1 MYITPFTNLF
11 STSIVNCLQSP
22 KEVFVR
28 GLVNLVHAVDYLF
41 CLNLPSA
48 SSQLR
53 TKTLCWLCMFMKTKY
68 AMISRFQSDLSFVT
82 IEQIISSIHILRKC
96 KIPRKFPFPMKLF
109 LGNVE
114 SCIGPFESSGEYRR
128 SVVVATANISPPPL
142 RNGLQR
148 GASELCLSLSSRRRR
163 LFPARFITPTVT
175 QSLSQS
181 WPTKI
186 MTFCSHQRQRNS

>member
-109 LGNVE
+109 WECWKLYRSLWKLRRVSSVGCRRHRQYISSTVEEWTPARSERVVFVSVE
-114 SCIGPFESSGEYRR
+114 SSSSTVSSSIYYTDSHSVSL
-128 SVVVATANISPPPL
+128 SVVANQNNDFL
-142 RNGLQR
+142 
-148 GASELCLSLSSRRRR
+148 
-163 LFPARFITPTVT
+163 
-175 QSLSQS
+175 
-181 WPTKI
+181 
-186 MTFCSHQRQRNS
+186 